1 MTESKFLNKPAT
13 LRALACSRASQDK
26 DNSHFLGIKCGF
38 SGSHQRDKGCVR
50 IRADESTSSLNLWS
64 NYGGKMHRFDS
75 RHRTSAD
82 ALYVLLRITLASAPT
97 MSGLQFWKPGTQRPG
112 SSVDRASEIE
122 DVIIPSASGQTS
134 LSIQSQR
141 EQLPIFKHS

>member
-26 DNSHFLGIKCGF
+26 NNSHFLGIKCGF
-38 SGSHQRDKGCVR
+38 FGSHHRDKGCVR
-50 IRADESTSSLNLWS
+50 MRPDESRSLNLWS
-64 NYGGKMHRFDS
+64 NYGGKMDRLDF
-75 RHRTSAD
+75 RHRTSVG
-82 ALYVLLRITLASAPT
+82 ALYVVLWITPASAST
-97 MSGLQFWKPGTQRPG
+97 MSSLQFWKPGTQRPG

-122 DVIIPSASGQTS
+122 DVIIQSASGQTS
-134 LSIQSQR
+134 SSIQSQR